1 MFARYVFR
9 APTDWGY
16 DASYMLYGTL
26 FMMAGAYALS
36 RGAHV
41 RGDFLYRGFSP
52 RTQAAFDLALY
63 LLFFVPGMAALIY
76 SGWGFFDLS
85 YTMDE
90 RSSFSPKGPVVWP
103 FKALIPIVGA
113 LMLLQGLAEI
123 VRRAIILGWPLEWTE
138 IIVIFVPIFL
148 PLLKLFDIDPL
159 FFGII
164 VALNLQ
170 TSFLSPP
177 VAMAPFYL
185 KGVAPKHVG
194 LDQIFR
200 GVMPFMLIVLLSMAI
215 LYVWPQ
221 LALWLPTVV
230 YR

>member
-1 MFARYVFR
+1 MQRALLAIDRISAWVGKTFAWSILALTLVIAYEVFARYVFR
-9 APTDWGY
+9 APTGWGY

-76 SGWGFFDLS
+76 SGWGFFHLS
-85 YTMDE
+85 YTMNE
-90 RSSFSPKGPVVWP
+90 RSSFSPNGPIVWP

-123 VRRAIILGWPLEWTE
+123 GRASCRER
-138 IIVIFVPIFL
+138 VC
-148 PLLKLFDIDPL
+148 
-159 FFGII
+159 
-164 VALNLQ
+164 
-170 TSFLSPP
+170 
-177 VAMAPFYL
+177 
-185 KGVAPKHVG
+185 
-194 LDQIFR
+194 
-200 GVMPFMLIVLLSMAI
+200 
-215 LYVWPQ
+215 YV
-221 LALWLPTVV
+221 V
-230 YR
+230 

>member
-1 MFARYVFR
+1 MQRALLAIDRISAWVGKTFAWSILALTLVIACEVFARYIFR

-85 YTMDE
+85 YAMNE
-90 RSSFSPKGPVVWP
+90 RSSFSPNGPIVWP

-123 VRRAIILGWPLEWTE
+123 VRCAIC
-138 IIVIFVPIFL
+138 
-148 PLLKLFDIDPL
+148 
-159 FFGII
+159 
-164 VALNLQ
+164 
-170 TSFLSPP
+170 LST
-177 VAMAPFYL
+177 
-185 KGVAPKHVG
+185 G
-194 LDQIFR
+194 R
-200 GVMPFMLIVLLSMAI
+200 
-215 LYVWPQ
+215 WPQ
-221 LALWLPTVV
+221 RLADVEELERELLAQAEAEASPSIPPSGA
-230 YR
+230 RR